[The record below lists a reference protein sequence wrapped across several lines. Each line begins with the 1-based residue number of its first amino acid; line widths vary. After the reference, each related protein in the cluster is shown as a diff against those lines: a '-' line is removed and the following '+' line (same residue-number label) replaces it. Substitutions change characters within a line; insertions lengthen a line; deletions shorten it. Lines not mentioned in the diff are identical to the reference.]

1 MAGTEYTEGS
11 DIGCVKSLTAL
22 NAALAKAEELLKGG
36 AAATD
41 DDFKAAREALNAA
54 VDGLEVVMPEEGK
67 SYFIVNAFE
76 VFEQN
81 FGTTMALFSNADNGM
96 PGWTYISINNPA
108 YEWMFEY
115 VDEEKK
121 DFRLFNVGTQEYI
134 SGSTGGDH
142 VMTTSNG
149 GKYTLIAR
157 GNQKFN
163 ILNTDE
169 GASNDGS
176 ASGTWMIHA
185 KNHNGGSNPFG
196 SICMWGNDNPTKSE
210 WYIKESGTVKTS
222 IDEVSVEPENLSG
235 MANGTYDLTG
245 RRVANPEK
253 GLYIVNGKKVVIK

>member
-1 MAGTEYTEGS
+1 
-11 DIGCVKSLTAL
+11 
-22 NAALAKAEELLKGG
+22 G

-253 GLYIVNGKKVVIK
+253 GLYIVNGKKVLVK